1 MPRAPPPNQLRA
13 RRRTSCCDWFRT
25 FPAAVRGVLVLT
37 ILEAVCAF
45 GYSIY
50 IVVIVSSYETRD
62 SREEYFGAGFLSILA
77 AALLLFV
84 ATAVQHGNSYELA
97 AANLISL
104 SLCLGPLLILF
115 KQVRRCREPRHHSPH
130 DRTCPPPAAHCAVR
144 AAARPCRK
152 GRSHRRGDGQRRLEP
167 ADYVRRDRRHL
178 RRMLRQRL
186 RGRATG
192 VRVEE
197 IPRAP
202 ATACNTMPP

>member
-1 MPRAPPPNQLRA
+1 M
-13 RRRTSCCDWFRT
+13 
-25 FPAAVRGVLVLT
+25 LT
-37 ILEAVCAF
+37 TLEAVCAF

-50 IVVIVSSYETRD
+50 IVVIVSSYETLD

-167 ADYVRRDRRHL
+167 ADCVRRDRRHL